1 MGYIIL
7 LLSILCHGSSLKQ
20 LHIVMVEGYPWHPP
34 VGHGGFQPPL
44 SSDPFNPGTHP
55 ARCPWCNVAILS
67 LSHYVYPS
75 MHHSKHHLPSH
86 LPFIDINIMSHQ
98 LTLCL
103 CLKFWNISESFHF
116 FPPFIYS
123 PYAYVW
129 SFGTFL
135 NLSIFSHLLSTQL
148 IYIPYI
154 PTHQIHLS
162 IVSWLVNLPRPPPEI
177 RV

>member
-103 CLKFWNISESFHF
+103 CLKFWNISEFFHF

-123 PYAYVW
+123 
-129 SFGTFL
+129 T
-135 NLSIFSHLLSTQL
+135 HLYTVYTHSPNSPQYR
-148 IYIPYI
+148 IMAGQ
-154 PTHQIHLS
+154 PT
-162 IVSWLVNLPRPPPEI
+162 PPPSRNKGLI
-177 RV
+177 RPY